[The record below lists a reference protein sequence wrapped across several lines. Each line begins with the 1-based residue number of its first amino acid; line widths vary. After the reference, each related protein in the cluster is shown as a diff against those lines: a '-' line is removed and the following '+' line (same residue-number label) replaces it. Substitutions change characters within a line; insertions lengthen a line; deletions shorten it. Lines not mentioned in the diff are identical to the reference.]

1 MRNTSHSDQLTID
14 QEKALVW
21 IPRFSCLLSLFGS
34 CVIIHMFRKRRHND
48 SQYNPFRIHHRFIL
62 LMSIFDIPSSIA
74 YAVGTT
80 AIPQIEETEVLENR
94 YGTFGNVSTC
104 KAQGFFIQLGVAVP
118 MYNAALTIFY
128 VCSICYNIAEE
139 KLSRHHFEEIIHSI
153 VLTFSLLT
161 SVIGVALD
169 LFHDVHFFCWFGEY
183 PTDCTRDSDI
193 ECTSNIHSGIFRFTF
208 GLLPII
214 LSFIAIVVSMFLINA
229 TVYNL
234 NLLTE
239 RKQAAIQA
247 LSFIGAYLLT
257 WTLPFTNLILL
268 STIGR
273 VPFSTNLLQAILMP
287 MQGFFNAMVYIRPFI
302 ATLRDKYPNKS
313 FFWIIR
319 TVVSPSNQNG
329 SGQNIGINETVDT
342 ELSPSSTCLD

>member
-1 MRNTSHSDQLTID
+1 MRNTSHSDQLTIQ

-21 IPRFSCLLSLFGS
+21 IPRLSCLLSLLGS
-34 CVIIHMFRKRRHND
+34 CVIIHMFRKRRRHD

-80 AIPQIEETEVLENR
+80 AIPRIEETEVLENR
-94 YGTFGNVSTC
+94 YGTIGNVYTC
-104 KAQGFFIQLGVAVP
+104 RTQGFFIQLGVAVP

-128 VCSICYNIAEE
+128 VCSICYNIAED
-139 KLSRHHFEEIIHSI
+139 KLSRHYFEEIIHTI
-153 VLTFSLLT
+153 VLTFSLIT
-161 SVIGVALD
+161 SVIGIALD

-183 PTDCTRDSDI
+183 PTDCTRDPDV
-193 ECTSNIHSGIFRFTF
+193 ECTSHIHSGIFRFTF
-208 GLLPII
+208 GFLPII
-214 LSFIAIVVSMFLINA
+214 LSFIAIVVSMFMIYA

-234 NLLTE
+234 NLLAE

-273 VPFSTNLLQAILMP
+273 VPFSTNLLQAILLP

-302 ATLRDKYPNKS
+302 ATLRELYPNKP

-319 TVVSPSNQNG
+319 SVISPSNQHG
-329 SGQNIGINETVDT
+329 SEQNTGINGTIDT
-342 ELSPSSTCLD
+342 ERSPPSASLE